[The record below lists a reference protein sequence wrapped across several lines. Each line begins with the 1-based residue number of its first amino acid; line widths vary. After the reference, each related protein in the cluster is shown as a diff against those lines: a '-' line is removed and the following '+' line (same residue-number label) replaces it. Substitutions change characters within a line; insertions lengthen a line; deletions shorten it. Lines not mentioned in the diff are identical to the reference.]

1 LFDILVLK
9 LLVEVTIPHLVDTL
23 YIDSPA
29 MEHLQ
34 QILVQHCTAL
44 IKEKNGN

>member
-1 LFDILVLK
+1 VLK

-23 YIDSPA
+23 YIDLLV
-29 MEHLQ
+29 MEILQ
-34 QILVQHCTAL
+34 QILAQHCTAL